1 MDRSHPKL
9 TKILKAYRLLKWR
22 LPVCPVCLKNS
33 DDANHGSIRILLL
46 SHAINTQRGSS
57 IASIAQGL
65 TQFIPLLPPVSHT
78 ENSPRSEKLEVPQN
92 RIESK
97 GIVIKWKSM
106 CFSDNPQAKWRCLI
120 LSLNLWLCFNFALEK
135 LNQNLLSKNRS
146 SVFLRPSRAEG
157 SLGPSSTPLLLPL
170 WPLERSLNSI
180 FGAIG
185 KERSTPYIASMVSG
199 CPDTYGFTMVL
210 GELDGWLSH
219 SV

>member
-97 GIVIKWKSM
+97 GIVIKWRSV
-106 CFSDNPQAKWRCLI
+106 CFPDNPQAKWRFSI
-120 LSLNLWLCFNFALEK
+120 LSSNLSRCFNFDLEK
-135 LNQNLLSKNRS
+135 LSQNLLSKNLSRA
-146 SVFLRPSRAEG
+146 FLQPSRAQ
-157 SLGPSSTPLLLPL
+157 
-170 WPLERSLNSI
+170 
-180 FGAIG
+180 GA
-185 KERSTPYIASMVSG
+185 
-199 CPDTYGFTMVL
+199 
-210 GELDGWLSH
+210 
-219 SV
+219 